1 MSEIEEKRLLS
12 TYQRYGIKLT
22 KGRAARVWDDSGKE
36 YIDFMAG
43 FGVGILGH
51 GHPDVVKAIKDQLD
65 SIFICHGSI
74 FNESR
79 EKFLDEL
86 FKITP
91 RHLSRAFMSNSGA
104 EANELALKLAR
115 KYTGRKGFIAFTGA
129 YHGKTA
135 GALSVTYSPKY
146 REGFEPLLEP
156 VKFLKY
162 GDVKALDD
170 VDFREAAAVI
180 VEPIQGESGIIVPPD
195 DFLPTLQEKTHMA
208 DSLLIVDEVQSG
220 MGRTGKWWAHQN
232 WKIEPDIMTAGK
244 GIGGGVPMGV
254 TVVTENVAQILKV
267 GEHSSTMGGNP
278 LASAAGAATIR
289 AVGDLLGEVE
299 GKGKELI
306 DGIQKLGSPLVREV
320 RGKGLM
326 IAIDLKIRFKDVLL
340 QTISNGLIP
349 LYSGL
354 TVIRLLPPYIINKA
368 DMDDSLRIF
377 SKSLEEIEKKMA
389 I

>member
-22 KGRAARVWDDSGKE
+22 KGSAARVWDDSGKE

-79 EKFLDEL
+79 GKFLEEL

-91 RHLSRAFMSNSGA
+91 SHLSRAFMSNSGA

-146 REGFEPLLEP
+146 REGFEPLLGP

-195 DFLPTLQEKTHMA
+195 DFLPVLQEKAHMA
-208 DSLLIVDEVQSG
+208 GSLLIVDEVQSG

-289 AVGDLLGEVE
+289 AVGNLLGEVE
-299 GKGKELI
+299 GKGKELM
-306 DGIQKLGSPLVREV
+306 DGIQKFGSPLVREV

-368 DMDDSLRIF
+368 DVSDSLKIF